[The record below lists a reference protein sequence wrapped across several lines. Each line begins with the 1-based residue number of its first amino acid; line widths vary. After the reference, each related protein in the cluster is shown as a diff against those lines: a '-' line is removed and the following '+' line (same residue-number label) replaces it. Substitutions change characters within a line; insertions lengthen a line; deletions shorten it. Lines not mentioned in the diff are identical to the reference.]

1 MGLLNRYT
9 GEIGNQPLKEPSCL
23 SLGKI
28 RGLQT
33 ASTKNGIFNI
43 LAIDHR
49 DSLRV
54 VIDPDHPQAIPAA
67 TLTELKLA
75 IIEQIAPHATAVML
89 EPEYSAAQA
98 IAAGVLPGHVGF
110 LSALEEQGYLGD
122 PYARQTTLL
131 SGWSVAKAKRL
142 GASGIKLLIFYHPN
156 AGKAAE
162 RQEALVKAVVAD
174 CAREEIPLFLEPLA
188 YPLNPA
194 VPVNSAEFAAQ
205 RRRIVVETARR
216 LGALGPDIL
225 KIQFP
230 LDAKYDPDEGLWRD
244 ACAELNE
251 ATLVPWALLSAG
263 DPYDIF
269 KTQLRVA
276 CQAGCSGFMAGR
288 ALWREA
294 ISAARAERETVLRNT
309 VLPRFEELAQIA
321 RTFGQGWQA
330 KYQLPQVDETWF
342 RGY

>member
-1 MGLLNRYT
+1 M
-9 GEIGNQPLKEPSCL
+9 KEHNYL
-23 SLGKI
+23 SLGKM

-33 ASTKNGIFNI
+33 TSTKNGIFNI

-54 VIDPDHPQAIPAA
+54 VIDPDHPEAVPAA
-67 TLTELKLA
+67 ILTELKLA

-98 IAAGVLPGHVGF
+98 IAAGALPGHVGF

-142 GASGIKLLIFYHPN
+142 GASGIKLLIFYHPD
-156 AGKAAE
+156 AGKATE

-188 YPLNPA
+188 YPLDPA

-205 RRRIVVETARR
+205 RRRVVVETARR
-216 LGALGPDIL
+216 LGALGPDVL

-251 ATLVPWALLSAG
+251 AAVVPWALLSAG
-263 DPYDIF
+263 DPYDTF

-276 CQAGCSGFMAGR
+276 CRAGCSGFMAGR

-294 ISAARAERETVLRNT
+294 ISVTRAERETVLRNT
-309 VLPRFEELAQIA
+309 VLPRFEELSQIA
-321 RTFGQGWQA
+321 HTYGQGWQA
-330 KYQLPQVDETWF
+330 KYNLPVVDETWF
-342 RGY
+342 MGY